1 MVKKIKNIS
10 HLQIMSFNENP
21 NLGVFCRVNENVA
34 FVQKGLT
41 RKVKKK
47 IESVLNVKIV
57 ELDIA
62 GSKIIGSLLAVN
74 SYGAVAT
81 NFIDEKN
88 IKIIEKQGIPVRI
101 IDDKINAAGNDILV
115 NDNGAL
121 VHVDFKDTTVES
133 LQEIFKVPVKKGTI
147 ASVKTVGMAAVVTN
161 RGLLCHPKI
170 SDDEKKN
177 LEELFSVKAMRG
189 TINHGVPLIGSGLI
203 ANSKGAIVGD
213 FTTGIELGR
222 IEEALGFLD

>member
-88 IKIIEKQGIPVRI
+88 IKIIELLLNTIILNDKRIPFTEIGFERVI
-101 IDDKINAAGNDILV
+101 SKDMIEYPGKDENILEMYLKHRL
-115 NDNGAL
+115 N
-121 VHVDFKDTTVES
+121 
-133 LQEIFKVPVKKGTI
+133 Q
-147 ASVKTVGMAAVVTN
+147 
-161 RGLLCHPKI
+161 
-170 SDDEKKN
+170 
-177 LEELFSVKAMRG
+177 
-189 TINHGVPLIGSGLI
+189 
-203 ANSKGAIVGD
+203 
-213 FTTGIELGR
+213 
-222 IEEALGFLD
+222 